1 MVFVITIFFFNP
13 QLMLVHTEKRKS
25 TCTFFMTSELL
36 SAVVLTLAS
45 RGVQGTGVLRSL
57 NYSLKDLEV
66 TLSFSYSSE
75 MLFDRSIFLKID
87 QCAVLEKIAFVSC
100 LCISDHDTQHE
111 KSMTLI
117 RQENINLSTSISKI

>member
-1 MVFVITIFFFNP
+1 MIFLIKRRGLEKNIKYTTCMVFVITIFFFNP
-13 QLMLVHTEKRKS
+13 QLMLVHTEKRKF

-100 LCISDHDTQHE
+100 LCICT
-111 KSMTLI
+111 
-117 RQENINLSTSISKI
+117 NL

>member
-1 MVFVITIFFFNP
+1 
-13 QLMLVHTEKRKS
+13 
-25 TCTFFMTSELL
+25 MTSELL

-75 MLFDRSIFLKID
+75 MLFDRSIFFKN
-87 QCAVLEKIAFVSC
+87 QSVRRFG
-100 LCISDHDTQHE
+100 
-111 KSMTLI
+111 
-117 RQENINLSTSISKI
+117 ENRFCFLFMYRLRDFYRKLRFS